1 MAGKIRPLDHR
12 PIRLSEPVRQTIER
26 LARLANVT
34 PSEIVDFILSEVL
47 EEAGLP
53 EQLPDAP
60 PAAAATQGSRSAEP
74 AAVIPITSAR
84 RARH

>member
-1 MAGKIRPLDHR
+1 MAGKVHTLDHR

-34 PSEIVDFILSEVL
+34 PSEIVDFILTEVL

-53 EQLPDAP
+53 EQADAP
-60 PAAAATQGSRSAEP
+60 PAGAPRARSGEP

-84 RARH
+84 RARPR